1 MALTQAKIVL
11 LFIAMM
17 VLISSAAAAVA
28 PQDFIIKPSNLGRK
42 LLATYYSTPSAYAG
56 RNGGGGNPCCK

>member
-1 MALTQAKIVL
+1 MALIQAKIVL

-42 LLATYYSTPSAYAG
+42 LLAKYYSPPSAYAG
-56 RNGGGGNPCCK
+56 RNGGGGYPC